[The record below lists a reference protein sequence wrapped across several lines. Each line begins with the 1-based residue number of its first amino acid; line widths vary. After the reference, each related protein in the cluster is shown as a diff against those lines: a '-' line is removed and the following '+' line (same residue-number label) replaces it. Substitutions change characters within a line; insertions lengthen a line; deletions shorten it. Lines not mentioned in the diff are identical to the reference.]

1 MTHAKLRPELIQPRA
16 RALCWRLCVGEKT
29 AGLSSCEEV
38 GGRGGGLNPSSTCSQ
53 DSGTWCEVSGGR
65 YPIDHIYY
73 IYHSGGLFWQLIT
86 EGAGGRK
93 NKAFY
98 SRGRGNSLS
107 VSRVFALL
115 SGSPTSRRREPSRAL
130 APKSCVKTAAT
141 ADRDSKSSS
150 GKFLKGGEKN
160 INVSSVLSG
169 SGWVCG

>member
-16 RALCWRLCVGEKT
+16 RALCWRLCVGETT

-86 EGAGGRK
+86 EGGEEEERIRLFIRGDGGI
-93 NKAFY
+93 
-98 SRGRGNSLS
+98 L
-107 VSRVFALL
+107 
-115 SGSPTSRRREPSRAL
+115 
-130 APKSCVKTAAT
+130 
-141 ADRDSKSSS
+141 
-150 GKFLKGGEKN
+150 
-160 INVSSVLSG
+160 
-169 SGWVCG
+169 